1 MGKTAFRGYLNW
13 TPGTTIKERNY
24 LPAKKAA
31 RKSVKR
37 YRRNQSIRR
46 TTRTAVTAARRAMG
60 SGDAAAAEPAIRH
73 AISVLDQAV
82 KKGILHKN
90 NASRRKSRL
99 AARLNQLTN

>member
-1 MGKTAFRGYLNW
+1 M
-13 TPGTTIKERNY
+13 
-24 LPAKKAA
+24 PAKKAA

-46 TTRTAVTAARRAMG
+46 TTRTAITGARRAVN
-60 SGDAAAAEPAIRH
+60 SGDVEVAEPAIQH
-73 AISVLDQAV
+73 AISQLDKAV

-99 AARLNQLTN
+99 AARLNRMRN

>member
-1 MGKTAFRGYLNW
+1 M
-13 TPGTTIKERNY
+13 
-24 LPAKKAA
+24 PAKKAA

-46 TTRTAVTAARRAMG
+46 TTRTAIVGARRAVA
-60 SGDAAAAEPAIRH
+60 SGDSEGAEPAIRQ
-73 AISVLDQAV
+73 AISLLDKAV

-99 AARLNQLTN
+99 AARLNQMQN